1 MILSVCVCVCV
12 QDEEGVPVV
21 LRHLPEYKELLEL
34 KRMKRM
40 KKHKLQEI
48 QAESSMALHH
58 GYKCD
63 VCGVEPIQG
72 LRWHCQDCPSD
83 NAVDLYSDCL
93 YKTESHAPS
102 HHLEPVHHHETFLDM
117 DYSLA
122 QTPGYNYLD
131 PSYYPANR

>member
-1 MILSVCVCVCV
+1 MWNPFSIGHLLTCIS
-12 QDEEGVPVV
+12 PVFT
-21 LRHLPEYKELLEL
+21 
-34 KRMKRM
+34 
-40 KKHKLQEI
+40 
-48 QAESSMALHH
+48 SS
-58 GYKCD
+58 
-63 VCGVEPIQG
+63 
-72 LRWHCQDCPSD
+72 S
-83 NAVDLYSDCL
+83 L